1 MPGSFEGREQI
12 RMVQVDGQKRRP
24 HFAVIACDGRC
35 GLLSAHISE
44 HFVGI
49 KKISRKAAVTIEGLH
64 QGRDFVNRSYM
75 IAKAFLIVGGKVDEV
90 KFPHRLII
98 PPIKPFSRSLVSYA
112 KPGLSLGVQSGRQEC
127 YTATDG

>member
-1 MPGSFEGREQI
+1 MPSSFERRVQI

-24 HFAVIACDGRC
+24 HFTFIACDGRR
-35 GLLSAHISE
+35 GLLSAHVGE

-49 KKISRKAAVTIEGLH
+49 KEVSRKAAVALEGLH

-75 IAKAFLIVGGKVDEV
+75 VAKAFLIVGGKVDQV

-98 PPIKPFSRSLVSYA
+98 PSIKPFSRSLVF
-112 KPGLSLGVQSGRQEC
+112 
-127 YTATDG
+127 YTLKRTLARRAVRSAGMLHS